1 MAGGTADCRRLH
13 GADSDRAYDA
23 EGDDMTTK
31 AKRRRAIVQ
40 VIEAVIVAALLV
52 GVMALTGAA
61 VEFICW
67 IGGW

>member
-1 MAGGTADCRRLH
+1 MRMTA
-13 GADSDRAYDA
+13 
-23 EGDDMTTK
+23 K

-40 VIEAVIVAALLV
+40 IVEAVIVAALLV
-52 GVMALTGAA
+52 GVMALAGAA